1 MKLYSESK
9 DTIAENAI
17 GALVKN
23 HKPDITQL
31 DNTMC
36 SLEQHVDAYLSIS
49 NVYDVVSH
57 EHFDFIDK
65 SNYILYNEYI
75 KTITSNL
82 NIKPVTIS
90 QEAIETIPSVVLN
103 HHISLEGLIGD
114 MWEKIKTLFTKVY
127 EGIKKFFTTYFTQLG
142 RLKKKLANLKEV
154 LEETDK
160 DIKNLTKQD
169 VPGNITSKY
178 PYPGTVNLN
187 LIQEIFNNINT
198 VTSTLVK
205 INSLALKFADKEILD
220 SDFVSKVKT
229 LRELAS
235 KSNNQIEENNQK
247 KGLNPLSKNNRDLRN
262 ENKSLKEI
270 ADSSEKEASDTER
283 SAIDIGNDSSNTD
296 VEFDDKEF
304 ILAKKEFNEF
314 IKEIEKEMNGLKN
327 KNLINGL
334 KITNIEVKEDSGI
347 DFQTE
352 VTKET
357 PNILNLSSKTELLNL
372 INDTIKMVDSID
384 KVSDSYSQ
392 INDNIMKNMNNVDKI
407 IREIDGIKIESLGKY
422 KTVLTNKVR
431 ERLKLMKTFFSQYN
445 KVNKSLFGYVIDTA
459 EGNVAY
465 TLISLKNFG

>member
-1 MKLYSESK
+1 MKLYSDTK

-23 HKPDITQL
+23 YDPEIKQL

-36 SLEQHVDAYLSIS
+36 SLEQHVDAYISVS
-49 NVYDVVSH
+49 NVYEVVSQ
-57 EHFDFIDK
+57 EHFNFIDK
-65 SNYILYNEYI
+65 SNYVLYNEYI

-90 QEAIETIPSVVLN
+90 QEAIDTIPSVVLN

-142 RLKKKLANLKEV
+142 RLKKKLNNLKEV

-160 DIKNLTKQD
+160 DIKNLTKED
-169 VPGNITSKY
+169 VPGNIASKY
-178 PYPGTVNLN
+178 PYPGTVDLN

-205 INSLALKFADKEILD
+205 INSLALKFADKEMLD
-220 SDFVSKVKT
+220 SNFVSKVKT

-235 KSNNQIEENNQK
+235 KSKDQINENNEK
-247 KGLNPLSKNNRDLRN
+247 KGLNPLSKNNRDLQK

-270 ADSSEKEASDTER
+270 ADSSEKEASNTENT
-283 SAIDIGNDSSNTD
+283 AINIGNDSSNAD
-296 VEFDDKEF
+296 VEFDDKDF
-304 ILAKKEFNEF
+304 NLAKKEFSEF
-314 IKEIEKEMNGLKN
+314 IKEIEKEMNNLKN

-334 KITNIEVKEDSGI
+334 KITGIEIKEESGI

-352 VTKET
+352 IIKET
-357 PNILNLSSKTELLNL
+357 PNLLNLASKTELLTL
-372 INDTIKMVDSID
+372 INETIKMIDSID

-392 INDNIMKNMNNVDKI
+392 INDNIMKNMNSVDKI
-407 IREIDGIKIESLGKY
+407 IREIDGFKIESLGKY
-422 KTVLTNKVR
+422 KNVLTNKVR

>member
-1 MKLYSESK
+1 MKLYTESK

-17 GALVKN
+17 GVLIKN

-49 NVYDVVSH
+49 NVYDVVSQ

-65 SNYILYNEYI
+65 SNYVLYNEYI

-160 DIKNLTKQD
+160 DIKNLTKPD

-178 PYPGTVNLN
+178 PYSGTVDLN

-220 SDFVSKVKT
+220 SNFISKVKT

-235 KSNNQIEENNQK
+235 KSNKQIEENNQK
-247 KGLNPLSKNNRDLRN
+247 KGINPLSKNNRDLRN

-283 SAIDIGNDSSNTD
+283 PAIDIGNDSSNTD

-357 PNILNLSSKTELLNL
+357 PNLLNLSSKTELLNL